1 MMHWHS
7 KHDAARQDAVAAE
20 GYLAHVESK
29 RDVLF
34 GGI

>member
-7 KHDAARQDAVAAE
+7 KHDTARQAQGAAE